1 MNKLFLYCLIIIS
14 STIIIS
20 CQSERK
26 AQSMIKKELFG
37 TLSDGSKV
45 YSYLLSNA
53 SGTQVKII
61 DYGAIVVSL
70 SAPDR
75 NGKFADVVLG
85 YDSLAGYVDDNA
97 FLGAIVG
104 RYGNRI
110 AKGKFKL
117 EGKEY
122 QLTVNSGTNHLHGGA
137 KGFYKALWE
146 AEPIESSTDP
156 ALKLTYVSKD
166 GDEGYPGTVTMKV
179 TYTLTKDNALKIDY
193 EDTTD
198 KTTILNP
205 THHSYFNLTGD
216 PTKTILDHELMIA
229 ADYITPVDSDL
240 ITTGKLAKVDGTPF
254 DFKKPEKVGTR
265 INNNDQQLIFGRG
278 YDHNWVLNNYDKNV
292 RLAASLYD
300 PQSRRFMEVLTD
312 QPGLQFYSG
321 NFLDGSIK
329 GKSGIKYKHRTALC
343 LETQHFPDSPNKPN
357 FPSVVLK
364 PGEKYQQTTIYK
376 FSTK

>member
-1 MNKLFLYCLIIIS
+1 
-14 STIIIS
+14 
-20 CQSERK
+20 
-26 AQSMIKKELFG
+26 MIKKELFG

-45 YSYLLSNA
+45 YSYTLMNG
-53 SGTQVKII
+53 SGIQAKII
-61 DYGAIVVSL
+61 NYGAIVVSL
-70 SAPDR
+70 LVPDR
-75 NGKFADVVLG
+75 NSKLADIILG
-85 YDSLAGYVDDNA
+85 YDSLNGYINDNS
-97 FLGAIVG
+97 FQGAIVG

-117 EGKEY
+117 DGKEY
-122 QLTVNSGTNHLHGGA
+122 QLTVNSGGNHLHGGT

-146 AEPIESSTDP
+146 AESIESSTDP

-179 TYTLTKDNALKIDY
+179 TYTLTKDNELKIDY
-193 EDTTD
+193 EGTTD

-216 PTKTILDHELMIA
+216 PTKTILDHELMLVSES
-229 ADYITPVDSDL
+229 ITPVNSDL
-240 ITTGKLAKVDGTPF
+240 ITTGELTKVEGTPF
-254 DFKKPEKVGTR
+254 DFRKPEKIGAR
-265 INNNDQQLIFGRG
+265 IDNNDQQIKYGLG
-278 YDHNWVLNNYDKNV
+278 YDHNWVLNNYDKSV
-292 RLAASLYD
+292 RQAATLYD
-300 PQSRRFMEVLTD
+300 PQSGRFMEVLTD

-329 GKSGIKYKHRTALC
+329 GKSGIMYKYRTALC
-343 LETQHFPDSPNKPN
+343 LEAQHYPDSPNKPN

-364 PGEKYQQTTIYK
+364 PGEKYKQTTIYK